1 MPHRRFA
8 LMLALAALLPTLGC
22 AGPRGRVDPYETTR
36 AEKESQGVL
45 PVALLEFADQVPQRL
60 TQDLYD
66 LPMIRETDGRVLVLI
81 GDFNNTTRIVPTTDF
96 ELVAQR
102 IRNRLINS
110 ENATGKLR
118 FTEKRR
124 RIERLADEEMV
135 QNADG
140 SPVGA
145 PAYDAATTYVL
156 AGDFYRVN
164 RGDTNLYYM
173 QFQLVNAGSNDIVF
187 SDSYEVKQAQ

>member
-1 MPHRRFA
+1 MIHR
-8 LMLALAALLPTLGC
+8 LTALLLLSATLVSLGC
-22 AGPRGRVDPYETTR
+22 SGPRGRVDPYETTR
-36 AEKESQGVL
+36 AEKDSEQVL
-45 PVALLEFADQVPQRL
+45 PVALLEFADQVPERL

-66 LPMIRETDGRVLVLI
+66 LPMIGETQGRVLVLI
-81 GDFNNTTRIVPTTDF
+81 GDFNNRTRNVPTSDF
-96 ELVAQR
+96 ELIAQR

-110 ENATGKLR
+110 ENASGKLR

-140 SPVGA
+140 LPVGA
-145 PAYDAATTYVL
+145 PAYDAATTYIL
-156 AGDFYRVN
+156 AGDFHRID

-173 QFQLVNAGSNDIVF
+173 QFQLVNAGNNEIVF
-187 SDSYEVKQAQ
+187 SDSYEVKQAR

>member
-1 MPHRRFA
+1 MFHRLVA
-8 LMLALAALLPTLGC
+8 LTMLSAVLASLGC
-22 AGPRGRVDPYETTR
+22 SGPRGRVDPYETTR
-36 AEKESQGVL
+36 AEKGSSQVL
-45 PVALLEFADQVPQRL
+45 PVALLEFADQVPERL

-66 LPMIRETDGRVLVLI
+66 LPMIRENTGRVLVLL
-81 GDFNNTTRIVPTTDF
+81 GDFDNRTRNVPTSDF
-96 ELVAQR
+96 ELAAQR

-110 ENATGKLR
+110 ELASGKLR

-140 SPVGA
+140 TPVGA

-156 AGDFYRVN
+156 TGDFDRLN

-173 QFQLVNAGSNDIVF
+173 QFQLVNAGNNEIVF
-187 SDSYEVKQAQ
+187 SDSYEVKQTK